1 MNLLGH
7 QCRSCGHRNP
17 RDAKFCR
24 VCGTATKPPANNT
37 LEGPGFDWLW
47 MAGGTVII
55 TLAAL
60 AFLYGINEALGA
72 SVIMWPI
79 SRRFFLLI
87 TIVAFSFF
95 VGGILVGRMSAGVTL
110 KEPAAAGAVACLVV
124 FFVAKNF
131 VWAGAQKLLVFDV
144 KVTYIVLMLPVC
156 VGLAYIGGWVG
167 EKWQGTI

>member
-7 QCRSCGHRNP
+7 QCRACGHRNP
-17 RDAKFCR
+17 REAKFCR
-24 VCGTATKPPANNT
+24 VCGTATRPAAEHR
-37 LEGPGFDWLW
+37 LEEPGFDWRW

-60 AFLYGINEALGA
+60 GFLYGINEALGGE
-72 SVIMWPI
+72 VVTWTL

-87 TIVAFSFF
+87 TIVSFSFF

-131 VWAGAQKLLVFDV
+131 VWAGAQGYRIYDV
-144 KVTYIVLMLPVC
+144 KVAYLVLMLPVC
-156 VGLAYIGGWVG
+156 VGLAYVGGWVG

>member
-1 MNLLGH
+1 MR
-7 QCRSCGHRNP
+7 QT
-17 RDAKFCR
+17 AKLR
-24 VCGTATKPPANNT
+24 LAD
-37 LEGPGFDWLW
+37 PGFDWLW

-60 AFLYGINEALGA
+60 GFLYGINEALGA
-72 SVIMWPI
+72 EVATWSL

-87 TIVAFSFF
+87 TIVSFSFF

-124 FFVAKNF
+124 FFVAKSF
-131 VWAGAQKLLVFDV
+131 IVAGVQGYRVFDV
-144 KVTYIVLMLPVC
+144 QVTYLVLMLPVC
-156 VGLAYIGGWVG
+156 VGLAYVGGWVG

>member
-7 QCRSCGHRNP
+7 QCRECGHRNP
-17 RDAKFCR
+17 RDARFCR
-24 VCGTATKPPANNT
+24 VCGTATRAT
-37 LEGPGFDWLW
+37 RVVADEDEGFDWLW
-47 MAGGTVII
+47 MFGGTFII

-60 AFLYGINEALGA
+60 GFLYGINEAVGRELVTW
-72 SVIMWPI
+72 SL

-95 VGGILVGRMSAGVTL
+95 IGGILVGRMSAGVTL

-124 FFVAKNF
+124 FFVAKNY
-131 VWAGAQKLLVFDV
+131 VWAGDQEIQLFDV
-144 KVTYIVLMLPVC
+144 KVTYLVLMLPVC
-156 VGLAYIGGWVG
+156 VGLAYVGGWVG

>member
-17 RDAKFCR
+17 REAKFCR
-24 VCGTATKPPANNT
+24 VCGTVTSPPDT
-37 LEGPGFDWLW
+37 GSLDEPGFDWLW

-60 AFLYGINEALGA
+60 AFLYGINEALG
-72 SVIMWPI
+72 SQVIMWTI

-124 FFVAKNF
+124 FFVAKNY
-131 VWAGAQKLLVFDV
+131 VWAGAQRLPVFDV
-144 KVTYIVLMLPVC
+144 KVTYIVLMMPVC